1 VPIIEVTLT
10 PAPHRTPEVKRAL
23 ITALTNAV
31 VDTGVAPKEAVRV
44 ILREVPAENF
54 AAGDVTL
61 AERRA
66 AQAAASASTLEE
78 GKTNG

>member
-1 VPIIEVTLT
+1 MPLVEVTLT
-10 PAPHRTPEVKRAL
+10 TGRTPETIRSM

-31 VDTGVAPKEAVRV
+31 VDTGVAPKDAVRV
-44 ILREVPAENF
+44 VVREIPAEHF

-66 AQAAASASTLEE
+66 AS
-78 GKTNG
+78 GG

>member
-1 VPIIEVTLT
+1 MPIIEVTLT

-31 VDTGVAPKEAVRV
+31 VDTGVAPREAVRV
-44 ILREVPAENF
+44 ILREVPAEHF

-66 AQAAASASTLEE
+66 AHAAAAASESQK
-78 GKTNG
+78 G